1 MKKIL
6 KRSDFKRVLMFSREK
21 KKKIYKSLTGNC
33 NLIKV
38 IRWNADSHAF
48 KRALGSVQL
57 TRRCIITGRNNIL
70 ISYYRISRLTLLKF
84 CRDGLIANMT
94 KSVW

>member
-6 KRSDFKRVLMFSREK
+6 KRSNFKRVLMFSREK
-21 KKKIYKSLTGNC
+21 KKKIYKSLTSNC

-38 IRWNADSHAF
+38 IRWNADLHIS
-48 KRALGSVQL
+48 KRALGSAQL

-70 ISYYRISRLTLLKF
+70 TSYYRISRLTFLKF
-84 CRDGLIANMT
+84 CRNGLIANMT